1 MLRPY
6 ATKQHDAAMF
16 GYPIQRN
23 TGTTKAKKMILAII
37 GLIGA
42 LISVNFMEA
51 GGIIYLRRSLSVRR
65 VLCEDREGVLNT
77 RLSSMM
83 SAYEIYA
90 RRYLCEWDT
99 PLEDES
105 YREVFEQNTTYDAY
119 DPNIEYP
126 DTTIAFV
133 ITIPS
138 CPDSG
143 YVDDPG
149 AAFYD
154 AAAVLKDSICNNTD
168 RNPESESQYNATMY
182 AIVHPDAVFCTAP
195 TPQDDYTSSM
205 DRRALSSTSSYDH
218 DRVKIL
224 QELGFWVIIWGEPP
238 VSQTNRDLMPLYAY
252 NFTQHSVA
260 VMMKFDTVIVG
271 EYASQLLLAN

>member
-1 MLRPY
+1 
-6 ATKQHDAAMF
+6 MF

-143 YVDDPG
+143 NVDDPGAAFYDAAAVLKDPG

-182 AIVHPDAVFCTAP
+182 AIVHPNAVFCTAP

-224 QELGFWVIIWGEPP
+224 QEL
-238 VSQTNRDLMPLYAY
+238 
-252 NFTQHSVA
+252 
-260 VMMKFDTVIVG
+260 
-271 EYASQLLLAN
+271 